1 MSYLSAAGLQEAIYE
16 HLRADQELASLGA
29 PVHDAPPPGTPRG
42 NFVVLGPEDVI
53 DRSDASGPGAEHR
66 FTVTVVSYAAG
77 FVTAKR
83 IAGRISDLL
92 QDPPLTLEEG
102 RLVGI
107 WFHQAQA
114 RRIEGGRGRRIEL
127 RFRARIEG

>member
-1 MSYLSAAGLQEAIYE
+1 MSYLAGAALQEAVFQ
-16 HLRADQELASLGA
+16 HLQSDADLGA
-29 PVHDAPPPGTPRG
+29 EGIAIHDAPPPGSPRG
-42 NFVVLGPEDVI
+42 TYVVLGPEDVI

-66 FTVTVVSYAAG
+66 FSVTVVSDAAG
-77 FVTAKR
+77 FAVAKR
-83 IAGRISDLL
+83 IAGRVSA
-92 QDPPLTLEEG
+92 TLEDAPLALGEG
-102 RLVGI
+102 RLVGL

>member
-1 MSYLSAAGLQEAIYE
+1 MSYTCAADLQEAVFQF
-16 HLRADQELASLGA
+16 LQADPELVAAGVS
-29 PVHDAPPPGTPRG
+29 VHDAPPPGTPRG
-42 NFVVLGPEDVI
+42 TYVVLGPEDVI

-66 FTVTVVSYAAG
+66 FSITVVSDAAG
-77 FVTAKR
+77 FLKAKQV
-83 IAGRISDLL
+83 AGRVSAILE
-92 QDPPLTLEEG
+92 DPPLVLTRG
-102 RLVGI
+102 RLVGL